1 MPSIVSFGRYLP
13 AAVLRNDELA
23 ARLQVD
29 AAWISGVSGIEER
42 RIALPGETVADMAF
56 EAGRDCLSRA
66 CLSHTSAK
74 PGLILVA
81 SGSSERRFPGPAAE
95 VAHRLGFAGTPAID
109 LALASAGS
117 LFGIVLGAQLAPQY
131 GPVLLIASEKMSAP
145 AVTEPLDK
153 NIAILFGDG
162 AGACLIQ
169 PGGPGLEIADSVL
182 HSDGAW
188 ANDLQLGLTGPIHM
202 NGPTVIM
209 QAARKIPAAISELL
223 KRNAVAP
230 DAIAQFVMHQANQNL
245 IDRVARALQVPAAR
259 FYSNIQKYG
268 NTSSASLLIAASEWH
283 EQPALKAGDRI
294 CLAAFGAGFHW
305 GAALLTAAF

>member
-1 MPSIVSFGRYLP
+1 MPAIVSFGRYLP

-29 AAWISGVSGIEER
+29 ANWILGASGIEER
-42 RIALPGETVADMAF
+42 RIAQPEETVADMAS
-56 EAGRDCLSRA
+56 EAGRDCLSHA
-66 CLSHTSAK
+66 GVK
-74 PGLILVA
+74 PGVILVA
-81 SGSSERRFPGPAAE
+81 TGSAERRFPGPAAE
-95 VAHRLGFAGTPAID
+95 AAHRLGLAGIPAID
-109 LALASAGS
+109 LPLASAGS
-117 LFGIVLGAQLAPQY
+117 LFGIVLAAQLAPQY
-131 GPVLLIASEKMSAP
+131 GPVLVIASEKMSAP
-145 AVTEPLDK
+145 AAAEPLDK

-169 PGGPGLEIADSVL
+169 PGGTGLEVVDSVL

-188 ANDLQLGLTGPIHM
+188 ANDLQLGLTGPVHM

-209 QAARKIPAAISELL
+209 QAARKIPTAISELL

-245 IDRVARALQVPAAR
+245 IDRVARALQVPSAR
-259 FYSNIQKYG
+259 FYSNIRKYG

-283 EQPALKAGDRI
+283 EQAMLKAGDRI

-305 GAALLTAAF
+305 GAALLTSGF